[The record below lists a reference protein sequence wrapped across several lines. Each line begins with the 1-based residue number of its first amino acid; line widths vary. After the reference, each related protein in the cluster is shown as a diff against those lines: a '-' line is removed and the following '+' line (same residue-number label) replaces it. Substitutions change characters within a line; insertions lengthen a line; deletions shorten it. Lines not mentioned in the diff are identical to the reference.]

1 MTLNDYLLKGWGH
14 SKKGLGHRRHTPL
27 ACQFTFTCMVV
38 VLIPGASLLVAID
51 LTYLSISFLSGYIAN
66 VGLSLRE

>member
-14 SKKGLGHRRHTPL
+14 SKKGLGHRRHTPS
-27 ACQFTFTCMVV
+27 ACQFTCRMV